1 MIAVSIHPQ
10 MQLKVKVRIP
20 EELETKTMT
29 QTPTAFKISPLAAL
43 SETVLSPQLSETYQK
58 KHPFLSNLLDQHLSC
73 FGHTT
78 HFPYRKLPSKK
89 KKEREKKVYARKRK
103 IYIKCLSAYPNV
115 VLIPTLCKTSN
126 DEGAHFHLASRD

>member
-1 MIAVSIHPQ
+1 MDFNQLIAVSIHPQ

-58 KHPFLSNLLDQHLSC
+58 KHPFLSKSPGSTSFLFRAYNSLS
-73 FGHTT
+73 
-78 HFPYRKLPSKK
+78 LQ
-89 KKEREKKVYARKRK
+89 
-103 IYIKCLSAYPNV
+103 
-115 VLIPTLCKTSN
+115 KT
-126 DEGAHFHLASRD
+126 AI